1 MRVLIEKS
9 VLLQAATRA
18 ASIVD
23 KRNPMSSASK
33 ALLDVSAAGQLLV
46 TAGDAVCTL
55 VALYQVDVVSDQLR
69 ICVDAARL
77 RDVASVLP
85 SGMVTLTLRENLL
98 EVAAGRSSFKLPTSP
113 AEEFPIPQAPADKA
127 CSIQLDAATLGGL
140 IRCVSHAIADDDNRY
155 GLSGV
160 HLEVPLGALAMVA
173 TDGSRLARVER
184 PASHQGE
191 LPRRMMFPRR
201 GLLEL
206 GRLIADVEGPV
217 AMDVGARVAHVH
229 WGGVASLYVRLLEA
243 DFPAYKEVLPKS
255 YKHRFV
261 VDRDVVGEALKRV
274 RLAARDATKTVRFAF
289 GTDSIVLNAN
299 QLDVMSCRDEVA
311 CEGDSGLSMGLSAE
325 FLAEALAACP
335 QGDVVL
341 ESGGALAPLLLKPR
355 GDASALYVVMPVR
368 ID

>member
-33 ALLDVSAAGQLLV
+33 ALLDINAAGQLLV

-55 VALYQVDVVSDQLR
+55 VALYPVDVVSDQLR
-69 ICVDAARL
+69 VCVDAARL

-85 SGMVTLTLRENLL
+85 SGTVTLTLRENVL

-113 AEEFPIPQAPADKA
+113 AEEFPVPQAPADKA
-127 CSIQLDAATLGGL
+127 CSIQIDALTLGSL
-140 IRCVSHAIADDDNRY
+140 IRRVSHAIADDDNRY

-160 HLEVPLGALAMVA
+160 HLEGPQGTLVMVA
-173 TDGSRLARVER
+173 TDGSRLARVEG
-184 PASHQGE
+184 PASHFGDW
-191 LPRRMMFPRR
+191 PRRTMFPRR

-206 GRLIADVEGPV
+206 GRLIADVDGPV

-274 RLAARDATKTVRFAF
+274 RLAARDSTKTVRFAF
-289 GTDSIVLNAN
+289 GADTVVLNAN
-299 QLDVMSCRDEVA
+299 QLDVMSCRDEIP
-311 CEGDSGLSMGLSAE
+311 CEGDSGLALGLSAE

-341 ESGGALAPLLLKPR
+341 ESLGALQPLLLKPR

>member
-23 KRNPMSSASK
+23 KRNPMASASK

-55 VALYQVDVVSDQLR
+55 VALYPVDVVSDQLR
-69 ICVDAARL
+69 VCVDAARL

-85 SGMVTLTLRENLL
+85 SGTVTLTLRGNVL
-98 EVAAGRSSFKLPTSP
+98 EVTAGRSAFKLPTTP
-113 AEEFPIPQAPADKA
+113 AKEFPVPQAPADKA
-127 CSIQLDAATLGGL
+127 CSIQLDASTLGGL

-160 HLEVPLGALAMVA
+160 HLEVPLDALAMVA

-184 PASHQGE
+184 SASHQGE

-217 AMDVGARVAHVH
+217 AIDVGARVAHVH
-229 WGGVASLYVRLLEA
+229 WGGVASLYVRLLDA

-289 GTDSIVLNAN
+289 GADSIVLNAN
-299 QLDVMSCRDEVA
+299 QLDVMSCRDEIP
-311 CEGDSGLSMGLSAE
+311 CEGDSSLAIGLSAE
-325 FLAEALAACP
+325 FLADALAACP

-341 ESGGALAPLLLKPR
+341 ESSGALAPLLLKPR

>member
-23 KRNPMSSASK
+23 KRSPMSSASK

-55 VALYQVDVVSDQLR
+55 VALYPVDVVSDQLR
-69 ICVDAARL
+69 VCVDAARL

-85 SGMVTLTLRENLL
+85 SGTVTLTLRGNVL

-127 CSIQLDAATLGGL
+127 CSIQLDASTLGGL
-140 IRCVSHAIADDDNRY
+140 IRCVSHAIAGDDNRY

-160 HLEVPLGALAMVA
+160 HLEVPLDALAMVA
-173 TDGSRLARVER
+173 TDGSRLARVAR

-243 DFPAYKEVLPKS
+243 DFPAYKEVLPRG
-255 YKHRFV
+255 YNHRIV

-289 GTDSIVLNAN
+289 GADCIVLSAD
-299 QLDVMSCRDEVA
+299 QLDVMSCRDEIP
-311 CEGDSGLSMGLSAE
+311 CEGDSGLALGLSAE
-325 FLAEALAACP
+325 FLADALAACP

-341 ESGGALAPLLLKPR
+341 ESLGALQPLLLKPR
-355 GDASALYVVMPVR
+355 SDASALYVVMPVR